1 MAYELEG
8 QLLEVCTCN
17 TLCPCWVGED
27 PDGGICEG
35 VLSWHVVKGSVNGT
49 DVSGRTLSILAHIPG
64 NILEGNW
71 RVVVYVDDGATDDQQ
86 QALLDVWTGKLGGPV
101 ADLAQLVGEVLA
113 VERAPVI
120 FQVEGKEI
128 AGRFAI
134 GNAISAELEPFRGA
148 SGEPTAMYDTIFT
161 TIPGSPA
168 YPGKATTYKVDVAEH
183 GFDIDLTGH
192 NAVSGTF
199 RFAA

>member
-8 QLLEVCTCN
+8 SLLEVCTCN

-35 VLSWHVVKGSVNGT
+35 LFAWHFDKGTINGT
-49 DVSGRTLSILAHIPG
+49 DVSGRTFGWIAHIPG

-71 RVVVYVDDGATDDQQ
+71 RIVVFVDEEMTDEQQ
-86 QALLDVWTGKLGGPV
+86 QVLLDVWTGKLGGPI
-101 ADLAQLVGEVLA
+101 ADLAQLVGEVA
-113 VERAPVI
+113 GVEKVPI
-120 FQVEGKEI
+120 SFEVEGVKGTMEY
-128 AGRFAI
+128 GDFA
-134 GNAISAELEPFRGA
+134 SAKLEPFKGA
-148 SGEPTAMYDTIFT
+148 TGQSTAMHDTIFT

-168 YPGKATTYKVDVAEH
+168 YVGKAEHYKVDLPKY
-183 GFDIDLTGH
+183 GFKIDLTGH
-192 NAVSGTF
+192 NAVQGSF

>member
-1 MAYELEG
+1 
-8 QLLEVCTCN
+8 
-17 TLCPCWVGED
+17 
-27 PDGGICEG
+27 
-35 VLSWHVVKGSVNGT
+35 VNGT

-101 ADLAQLVGEVLA
+101 ADLAQLVGEVVA

-120 FQVEGKEI
+120 FQVEGEEI

-134 GNAISAELEPFRGA
+134 GNAIEAELEPFKGA
-148 SGEPTAMYDTIFT
+148 TGKATAMYDTVFT

-168 YPGKATTYKVDVAEH
+168 YPGKASTYKVDLDQY
-183 GFDIDLTGH
+183 GFNIDLTGH

-199 RFAA
+199 RFEA

>member
-27 PDGGICEG
+27 PDGGTCDG
-35 VLSWHVVKGSVNGT
+35 VLSWHITKGSVNGT
-49 DVSGRTLSILAHIPG
+49 DVSGRTFTVLTHIPG

-101 ADLAQLVGEVLA
+101 ADLAQLVGEILA

-120 FQVEGKEI
+120 FQVEGEEI

-134 GNAISAELEPFRGA
+134 GKAIEAELEPFKGA
-148 SGEPTAMYDTIFT
+148 TGKPTAMYDTVFT

-168 YPGKATTYKVDVAEH
+168 YPGKATTYKVDVGEH
-183 GFDIDLTGH
+183 GFNIDLTGH

-199 RFAA
+199 RFEA